1 MLKPYLKR
9 IHEIANRGDAREE
22 SYYSILEGL
31 LKEYTNSVGKKNIHI
46 TTLPKKT
53 EAGNPDFRIWDGK
66 QHIVGYIE
74 AKAPTVERLDHIETT
89 EQLKRYRHTFP
100 NLILTNFF
108 EFRLYR
114 NGNLIDKVLIGRPFI
129 VHKLKTIPPVEKESD
144 FLDLLEK
151 FFSFSLPKVYDAK
164 TLAIE
169 LAKRTRFLKDEVIA
183 EELIEEGTRK
193 GFILG
198 FYEAFRKYL
207 ISGLSKKEFE
217 DLYSQTITYGLF
229 AARTRSKNGFNRK
242 LAYDNIPHTIGIL
255 RDVFKFISLGDLP
268 KQMEWIIDDISE
280 VLAVTDVKNILHQ
293 YFHEGKGK
301 DPIVHFY
308 ETFLAEYDP
317 KTREKRGVYY
327 TPEPVVSYIVRSLH
341 QILKEHFRRSDGFAN
356 ESVTILDPAAG
367 TLTFLAEAAKLA
379 VEEFVNKYGEG
390 GKENF
395 IKEHVLKNFY
405 ALELM
410 MAPYAVGHLKMSFL
424 LEELGYKLQ
433 EDDRFKL
440 YLTNTLEMEELAQTE
455 LPGMASLSEESH
467 LAGKVKKEQ
476 PILVILGNPPYSGI
490 SANLSGKEMI
500 IKKGESYTTH
510 YLIQKSNGYY
520 KLIAQTKKAK
530 REIKKK
536 QKTWIGELIEHYKII
551 DGQWLKEKN
560 PKWLQD
566 DYVKFI
572 RFAQWKI
579 NQAGEGILGFIT
591 NHSYLDNP
599 TFRGMRQSLMN
610 SFNEIYILD
619 LHGNSLKKEKCP
631 DGSKDENVFDI
642 QQGVAIALFIKKREE
657 QKETKIHHSEIW
669 GLRENK
675 RDWLFKNDVKTTS
688 WRELSPKSEFYLFIP
703 RDERLLESYEKHP
716 KVADIFPLNGVGMT
730 TARDRFVIDRDK
742 NTLLNR
748 IRLFKNSKYSDD
760 DLHAFFQINRKKGW
774 SIRKAWNM
782 LQSISDSDL
791 NKFVLPVLY
800 RPFDV
805 QWIFYHDSVVWRTV
819 KRVMH
824 HMMHENMGLL
834 TCRQQSKVGFYH
846 AFVCNTIVESCVVSN
861 KTREISYLY
870 PLYIYPDTDNS
881 PNHVRGTNRTMMM
894 IFEPAEAYR
903 PKKPN
908 INQAFIDF
916 LTKTY
921 AKMAKPEKIFYY
933 IYAVLYSNTYRTKY
947 SEFLKIDFPRV
958 PFTKDYELFSK
969 MAEYGQILVELH
981 LLKSTELNLP
991 IAKFQGKGEDRVEK
1005 LKYDEKEKRAYINE
1019 SQYFEEITKEVWQY
1033 QIGGYQICNKWLK
1046 DRKKRRLSLDDI
1058 KHYCKIVTSLQKTIE
1073 VQKAIDDIYPEVEK
1087 ETIEIENR

>member
-1 MLKPYLKR
+1 LVDKIL
-9 IHEIANRGDAREE
+9 IA
-22 SYYSILEGL
+22 
-31 LKEYTNSVGKKNIHI
+31 
-46 TTLPKKT
+46 
-53 EAGNPDFRIWDGK
+53 
-66 QHIVGYIE
+66 
-74 AKAPTVERLDHIETT
+74 
-89 EQLKRYRHTFP
+89 
-100 NLILTNFF
+100 
-108 EFRLYR
+108 
-114 NGNLIDKVLIGRPFI
+114 RPFI
-129 VHKLKTIPPVEKESD
+129 VHQLKTIPPVEKGSD

-183 EELIEEGTRK
+183 EELIEEGTGK
-193 GFILG
+193 GYILG

-207 ISGLSKKEFE
+207 ISGLSKEEFE
-217 DLYSQTITYGLF
+217 DLYAQTITYGLF
-229 AARTRSKNGFNRK
+229 AARTRSENGFNRK

-280 VLAVTDVKNILHQ
+280 VLVVTDVKNILHQ

-341 QILKEHFRRSDGFAN
+341 QILKEHFKRADGFASD
-356 ESVTILDPAAG
+356 SVTVLDPAAG

-379 VEEFVNKYGEG
+379 VEEFVSKYGG
-390 GKENF
+390 GGRENF
-395 IKEHVLKNFY
+395 IKEHILKNFY
-405 ALELM
+405 AFELM
-410 MAPYAVGHLKMSFL
+410 MAPYAIGHLKMSFL

-490 SANLSGKEMI
+490 SANLSEKEVTI
-500 IKKGESYTTH
+500 TKGQGYVTN
-510 YLIQKSNGYY
+510 YQIQEDKINGYY
-520 KLIAQTKKAK
+520 KLISQTKKAR
-530 REIKKK
+530 REIKVK

-579 NQAGEGILGFIT
+579 DQEGEGVLGFIT

-599 TFRGMRQSLMN
+599 TFRGMRQSLMS

-657 QKETKIHHSEIW
+657 QKETKIHYSEIW

-675 RDWLFKNDVKTTS
+675 RDWL
-688 WRELSPKSEFYLFIP
+688 YLRSLNSIF
-703 RDERLLESYEKHP
+703 LLPEMKGFWQSTRRT
-716 KVADIFPLNGVGMT
+716 LN
-730 TARDRFVIDRDK
+730 
-742 NTLLNR
+742 
-748 IRLFKNSKYSDD
+748 
-760 DLHAFFQINRKKGW
+760 
-774 SIRKAWNM
+774 
-782 LQSISDSDL
+782 
-791 NKFVLPVLY
+791 
-800 RPFDV
+800 
-805 QWIFYHDSVVWRTV
+805 
-819 KRVMH
+819 
-824 HMMHENMGLL
+824 
-834 TCRQQSKVGFYH
+834 
-846 AFVCNTIVESCVVSN
+846 
-861 KTREISYLY
+861 
-870 PLYIYPDTDNS
+870 
-881 PNHVRGTNRTMMM
+881 
-894 IFEPAEAYR
+894 
-903 PKKPN
+903 
-908 INQAFIDF
+908 
-916 LTKTY
+916 
-921 AKMAKPEKIFYY
+921 
-933 IYAVLYSNTYRTKY
+933 
-947 SEFLKIDFPRV
+947 
-958 PFTKDYELFSK
+958 
-969 MAEYGQILVELH
+969 
-981 LLKSTELNLP
+981 
-991 IAKFQGKGEDRVEK
+991 
-1005 LKYDEKEKRAYINE
+1005 
-1019 SQYFEEITKEVWQY
+1019 
-1033 QIGGYQICNKWLK
+1033 
-1046 DRKKRRLSLDDI
+1046 
-1058 KHYCKIVTSLQKTIE
+1058 
-1073 VQKAIDDIYPEVEK
+1073 
-1087 ETIEIENR
+1087 